1 MRERSA
7 PPAEPQACA
16 KFLRG
21 GGGWHAEVVGGVITA
36 AYIGFGVSMTI
47 HWFSDFVAGALV
59 GTADGIVVGNRFPR
73 V

>member
-1 MRERSA
+1 
-7 PPAEPQACA
+7 
-16 KFLRG
+16 
-21 GGGWHAEVVGGVITA
+21 VGGVITA